1 MQPALGEV
9 MDTICAICQ
18 KTKFADGVGHTCAQC
33 KKKTCTR
40 CGYQLNTGINQVQWA
55 CKSCAQHLDQTVSHP
70 DSSLTANEDN
80 AAGRLVSGFVGLITG
95 QSSKGVKVKT
105 PTLSSAIKRQYTED
119 ALDRGYQA
127 RSESG
132 FHQYDILSGKTLQRG
147 DRVRG
152 QYSRPVDNNQS
163 HGFSRH
169 DLQHYYY
176 TDSLTS
182 EQSDSP
188 ARAHSTAGWPTAY
201 QPSPMAGRYS
211 IGGAGRSDNDAYDV
225 DPRGGDRFGTQSF
238 HARLRSEP
246 NERDYPLFSSSEG
259 EDFNMG
265 YEDQFYSDDID
276 VTSQRPQTTLYTDMP
291 DMSVDERLLLEDD
304 SYDDNNVYAEQEA
317 TAGLI
322 EPHPIRDRVIRQQYP
337 YSANECSLKVVGGR
351 RTHSGHLG
359 AFITRVKPGSPA
371 DVIGQLQ
378 AGDEVLEWNGSSLK
392 DLLAE
397 EVSQIIQETRDAPQI
412 ELIVQRENDEMKYSK
427 MISDNNNPDW
437 NQVFKFVDYTEQE
450 IVQHDLELTVWN
462 CELDTNEQ
470 TLLGEVII
478 DLSVADLTG
487 GTYWYPLRFSSK
499 SEYSSEAATPVIGT
513 DPEYAKRQMKLRSPV
528 HSSVDHRRRSQQQH
542 SGDYSDLDEQRS
554 LAHAGSTSQDYHYD
568 RSPLSI
574 SRGQQIHPRKH
585 VDNNYDESMVHSD
598 ASEFSD
604 ISEFSRMSL
613 QTTQSEKPHHLSPHS
628 SERSPYQKPSP
639 QSTGSSKTVS
649 HQFPHHRQPLNRS
662 SPTNDPYEQ
671 SRISRRPI
679 DEHSARRRTGSGHS
693 VEQNQLAKE
702 SSSSECGSSLLTA
715 SGGETVS
722 QYLKPEVALRTAGD
736 RPSQIQP
743 SGRTDGSKARPSI
756 GHKFSTVLGRS
767 HKSSSTSNL
776 DKKGRNRFQRCE
788 EVLPFGTQDSL
799 PESQYGPTD
808 QGHTSTSIRRNTMQ
822 QQSSLGSMRSPIFGN
837 SDGTDQDSRASPSL
851 SRNESHVGEFVEGL
865 GPGQLVGRQVLGMPC
880 LGEIQLS
887 FFDRKGHLEVEV
899 IRARGLQHKNS
910 AKPIPAPYVK
920 LHLLEG
926 KQSVE
931 KIRTTTLPRR
941 TLDPL
946 YQQQLTFSMP
956 YHGRII
962 QVSVWGEYGRMD
974 KKVFLGMCEVVL
986 DDLDLK
992 NVVFGWYKL
1001 FGMIASS
1008 AHHQHHNPTAKCNQ
1022 SESQSTMDS
1031 HSGQTQ
1037 SKGLSEQSPPKTR
1050 QLASSTRIKKSP
1062 FTR

>member
-1 MQPALGEV
+1 
-9 MDTICAICQ
+9 
-18 KTKFADGVGHTCAQC
+18 
-33 KKKTCTR
+33 
-40 CGYQLNTGINQVQWA
+40 
-55 CKSCAQHLDQTVSHP
+55 
-70 DSSLTANEDN
+70 
-80 AAGRLVSGFVGLITG
+80 
-95 QSSKGVKVKT
+95 
-105 PTLSSAIKRQYTED
+105 
-119 ALDRGYQA
+119 
-127 RSESG
+127 
-132 FHQYDILSGKTLQRG
+132 
-147 DRVRG
+147 
-152 QYSRPVDNNQS
+152 
-163 HGFSRH
+163 
-169 DLQHYYY
+169 
-176 TDSLTS
+176 
-182 EQSDSP
+182 
-188 ARAHSTAGWPTAY
+188 
-201 QPSPMAGRYS
+201 
-211 IGGAGRSDNDAYDV
+211 
-225 DPRGGDRFGTQSF
+225 
-238 HARLRSEP
+238 
-246 NERDYPLFSSSEG
+246 
-259 EDFNMG
+259 
-265 YEDQFYSDDID
+265 
-276 VTSQRPQTTLYTDMP
+276 
-291 DMSVDERLLLEDD
+291 
-304 SYDDNNVYAEQEA
+304 
-317 TAGLI
+317 
-322 EPHPIRDRVIRQQYP
+322 
-337 YSANECSLKVVGGR
+337 
-351 RTHSGHLG
+351 
-359 AFITRVKPGSPA
+359 
-371 DVIGQLQ
+371 
-378 AGDEVLEWNGSSLK
+378 
-392 DLLAE
+392 
-397 EVSQIIQETRDAPQI
+397 
-412 ELIVQRENDEMKYSK
+412 MKYSK
-427 MISDNNNPDW
+427 MISDSNNPEW

-462 CELDTNEQ
+462 CEMDKNEQ

-487 GTYWYPLRFSSK
+487 GTYWYPLRFGPR
-499 SEYSSEAATPVIGT
+499 SEYSSEAATPVIGA
-513 DPEYAKRQMKLRSPV
+513 DPEYTKRQIKPFVHSVMDDQVDSLTPFVPLDHHTRDIEVRSPIY
-528 HSSVDHRRRSQQQH
+528 SSVDHRRRSQQQH

-554 LAHAGSTSQDYHYD
+554 STQAGTTSRDYRYD
-568 RSPLSI
+568 RSPLSTN
-574 SRGQQIHPRKH
+574 RGQQIHPRKRA
-585 VDNNYDESMVHSD
+585 DYIYDESMVHSD

-604 ISEFSRMSL
+604 VSEFSRMSL

-649 HQFPHHRQPLNRS
+649 HQFPHHHQPSRS

-671 SRISRRPI
+671 SRISRGQI
-679 DEHSARRRTGSGHS
+679 DQHSARRRTGSGHS

-702 SSSSECGSSLLTA
+702 SSSSECGSSLLTT

-722 QYLKPEVALRTAGD
+722 QYLKPNIAIRAVDD
-736 RPSQIQP
+736 RPSQNEP
-743 SGRTDGSKARPSI
+743 SGRTDGRKPRPSI

-776 DKKGRNRFQRCE
+776 G
-788 EVLPFGTQDSL
+788 
-799 PESQYGPTD
+799 
-808 QGHTSTSIRRNTMQ
+808 
-822 QQSSLGSMRSPIFGN
+822 
-837 SDGTDQDSRASPSL
+837 SRASPSL

-899 IRARGLQHKNS
+899 IRARGLQHKNT

-931 KIRTTTLPRR
+931 KIRTTTPPRR

-1008 AHHQHHNPTAKCNQ
+1008 AHHQHHNPTARCNQ
-1022 SESQSTMDS
+1022 SESQSTVDS
-1031 HSGQTQ
+1031 HSSQTQ

-1050 QLASSTRIKKSP
+1050 QSVPGTRIRKSP

>member
-1 MQPALGEV
+1 M
-9 MDTICAICQ
+9 
-18 KTKFADGVGHTCAQC
+18 
-33 KKKTCTR
+33 
-40 CGYQLNTGINQVQWA
+40 VQWPTWLPRMTVDQ
-55 CKSCAQHLDQTVSHP
+55 KS
-70 DSSLTANEDN
+70 
-80 AAGRLVSGFVGLITG
+80 
-95 QSSKGVKVKT
+95 
-105 PTLSSAIKRQYTED
+105 
-119 ALDRGYQA
+119 
-127 RSESG
+127 
-132 FHQYDILSGKTLQRG
+132 
-147 DRVRG
+147 
-152 QYSRPVDNNQS
+152 
-163 HGFSRH
+163 
-169 DLQHYYY
+169 
-176 TDSLTS
+176 
-182 EQSDSP
+182 
-188 ARAHSTAGWPTAY
+188 
-201 QPSPMAGRYS
+201 
-211 IGGAGRSDNDAYDV
+211 GAGCSNKMQSKRETEIRLRLLTEYNAYDV
-225 DPRGGDRFGTQSF
+225 DPREGDRFSIQPF
-238 HARLRSEP
+238 HSRIRSEP

-259 EDFNMG
+259 EDFNVG
-265 YEDQFYSDDID
+265 YEDQFYSNDVD
-276 VTSQRPQTTLYTDMP
+276 VTSQRPQTTFYTGMP
-291 DMSVDERLLLEDD
+291 DMSVDERLLPEDD
-304 SYDDNNVYAEQEA
+304 SYDDNIYAGQEA
-317 TAGLI
+317 IAGVI
-322 EPHPIRDRVIRQQYP
+322 EPHPIRDRVTRQQYP
-337 YSANECSLKVVGGR
+337 SPANEYMIFQDRERKQLTPNLPRRTMLEPVTWNPSRDGRRLIGHMILRRKADRVSGDVGSLLGLKVVGGR

-392 DLLAE
+392 DLMAE

-412 ELIVQRENDEMKYSK
+412 ELIVQRENEYAIEIQLICGNECGRKDDLNMRSSKVSHQIGKYEWVDSTVSNGRRLKLSFDPVRHQLIVHVFSASELSSNCVHKTTQYNACSSYCRIRLLPGRDEMKYSK

-462 CELDTNEQ
+462 CEMDTNEQ

-487 GTYWYPLRFSSK
+487 GTYWYPLRFNPR
-499 SEYSSEAATPVIGT
+499 SEYSSEAATPVIGA
-513 DPEYAKRQMKLRSPV
+513 DQEYAKRQMKPFVHSVMDDQVDSLTPFVPLDHHTRDIEVRSPI
-528 HSSVDHRRRSQQQH
+528 HPSVDHRRRSQQQH
-542 SGDYSDLDEQRS
+542 PGDYSDLDQQRS
-554 LAHAGSTSQDYHYD
+554 STHAGITSRDYRYD
-568 RSPLSI
+568 RSPLST
-574 SRGQQIHPRKH
+574 SRGQPIHPRKH
-585 VDNNYDESMVHSD
+585 ADYNYDESMAHSD

-604 ISEFSRMSL
+604 VSEFSRMSL

-649 HQFPHHRQPLNRS
+649 QQFPHHRQFNRS
-662 SPTNDPYEQ
+662 SPSNDPYEQ
-671 SRISRRPI
+671 PRISRGPI
-679 DEHSARRRTGSGHS
+679 DEHSARRRAGSGHS
-693 VEQNQLAKE
+693 VERNQLAKE
-702 SSSSECGSSLLTA
+702 SSSSECGSSLLTT

-722 QYLKPEVALRTAGD
+722 QYLKPDIAIRTVGD
-736 RPSQIQP
+736 RPSQIEP
-743 SGRTDGSKARPSI
+743 SGRTDGRKPRPSI

-799 PESQYGPTD
+799 PESQYGPADED
-808 QGHTSTSIRRNTMQ
+808 QTSTSIRRSTMQ
-822 QQSSLGSMRSPIFGN
+822 QQSSLGSMRAPMFGN
-837 SDGTDQDSRASPSL
+837 LDGTDQDSRASPSL

-899 IRARGLQHKNS
+899 IRARGLQHKNT

-931 KIRTTTLPRR
+931 KIRTTTPPRR

-1008 AHHQHHNPTAKCNQ
+1008 AHHQHHNPTAKFNQ

-1031 HSGQTQ
+1031 HSNQTQ

-1050 QLASSTRIKKSP
+1050 QSVPGTRIKKSP